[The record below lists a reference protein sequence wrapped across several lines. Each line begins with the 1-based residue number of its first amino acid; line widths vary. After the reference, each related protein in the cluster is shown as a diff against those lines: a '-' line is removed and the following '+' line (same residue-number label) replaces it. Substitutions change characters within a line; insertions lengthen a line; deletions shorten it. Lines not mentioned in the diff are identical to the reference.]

1 MLVTREQS
9 DGLLGQNVLDRRSG
23 VPSEISIKKRRIVDD
38 ADRILDRTEMESVNQ
53 PPMVI
58 GASKLVHRGKESI
71 HNSER
76 AGVSLLPTNATQIV
90 PSKTL
95 AAESLGP
102 MEKQSATSPSKL
114 DKALSP
120 ELSASRKKRKADM
133 QTKGSASGSGVKPN
147 VTSQGPVGSNGTLS
161 AGKSP
166 TKRTHRR
173 FQSEEPD
180 VIKSPSL
187 ERDGQAGIGE
197 STTEPDEI
205 SNTEDE
211 EPETVSASIGLDQSR
226 IPVADAA
233 KAIERQKAISRTK
246 RKAHDKLLKKQARSA
261 TKRKSHVTTLAQ
273 DVGLEGLE
281 SHQPPNAN
289 REQGVM
295 SELSTKLSNK
305 KPLPAFLPDEIL
317 AAEPT
322 TEPPPTQLEALT
334 RRTSGPRK
342 RKFIDTDSKSPHDI
356 KREGTTFRVLASD
369 QTALPAKASKA
380 SKMLKESWLA
390 GRRGIKGGEF
400 VKRFR
405 VNAGFVRK

>member
-1 MLVTREQS
+1 MRTQPFVRPTHYKLALDAILLVQMLSRLFHATTGIFQASVVPVEIIETTHSSATTDQIQAEFADAARKDMLVTREQS

-233 KAIERQKAISRTK
+233 KAIERLVDNS
-246 RKAHDKLLKKQARSA
+246 LE
-261 TKRKSHVTTLAQ
+261 TL
-273 DVGLEGLE
+273 
-281 SHQPPNAN
+281 
-289 REQGVM
+289 
-295 SELSTKLSNK
+295 
-305 KPLPAFLPDEIL
+305 IL
-317 AAEPT
+317 
-322 TEPPPTQLEALT
+322 
-334 RRTSGPRK
+334 
-342 RKFIDTDSKSPHDI
+342 I
-356 KREGTTFRVLASD
+356 
-369 QTALPAKASKA
+369 
-380 SKMLKESWLA
+380 
-390 GRRGIKGGEF
+390 
-400 VKRFR
+400 
-405 VNAGFVRK
+405 